1 MCNNS
6 SDLTVQKWLQA
17 YIFAISFVRDVYSQ
31 DVGTVCHSMNYS
43 AGMAT
48 ILLIISTFIHSQPSY
63 PYLNPHSLFIFVNMI
78 GRQSATGA
86 NWFMFLKIRC
96 FWHWFKAFFCDM
108 HTDWEAFPY
117 SDQSVLQTALNLVC
131 RIIEALFLFILC
143 PCRSC
148 INLFQDGIWQ
158 LFDEILKQM

>member
-1 MCNNS
+1 MSNNS

-17 YIFAISFVRDVYSQ
+17 YIFAISFGGDVYSQ
-31 DVGTVCHSMNYS
+31 DVGTVCHSMSYS

-48 ILLIISTFIHSQPSY
+48 GIDQSFFASYLLLLIISTFIHSPPSY
-63 PYLNPHSLFIFVNMI
+63 PYLNLHSLFIFVNMI

-108 HTDWEAFPY
+108 
-117 SDQSVLQTALNLVC
+117 QKIQTG
-131 RIIEALFLFILC
+131 RLFLTVT
-143 PCRSC
+143 
-148 INLFQDGIWQ
+148 NLFCRQPWTSSAGS
-158 LFDEILKQM
+158 